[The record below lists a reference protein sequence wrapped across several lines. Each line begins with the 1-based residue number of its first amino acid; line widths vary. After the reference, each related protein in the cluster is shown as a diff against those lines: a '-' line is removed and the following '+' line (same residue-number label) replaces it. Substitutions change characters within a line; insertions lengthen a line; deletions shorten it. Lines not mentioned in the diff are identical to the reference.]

1 FMLGKML
8 KEEIIAA
15 ILAKHPELSEQQIQE
30 MFTQEKER
38 SGGLIG
44 DETLL
49 RLIATR
55 YDVEV
60 AKKVIEF
67 NEFLSSGRLFSGLND
82 VSVEGR
88 LIAIFPVHSFNS
100 GEKSGKLANLMVI
113 DDDSIL
119 RVVLWN
125 KKAEVVEKGELQIG
139 QVVKFLHGYTRKDQ
153 FGKVELHLGSKSRI
167 EVNENPQTIYP
178 NVEKFTSKISEIT
191 NIFNN
196 VHLAG
201 NVKEVLELK
210 TFTKGDGTGG
220 KLLRFILSDES
231 AEIAVVVWN
240 GKVNMLEGQLEPRAY
255 LYLIN
260 GKVKEKESGGFEV
273 HVDSSSFIHVQ
284 QVAAQM
290 SKIADL
296 SEGDIVNVEGDVSS
310 VDSVREITT
319 GKGEQVKLFT
329 FELGDGTGSVMVS
342 VWRSQTEQFSNL
354 KVGDSVTVKNGFV
367 KMGYGN
373 KLELTTRSGTQ
384 FTVKSI

>member
-1 FMLGKML
+1 ML
-8 KEEIIAA
+8 KEDIIAA
-15 ILAKHPELSEQQIQE
+15 ILAKRPDLSEQQIQE
-30 MFTQEKER
+30 MFMQEKER

-49 RLIATR
+49 RLIAVR
-55 YDVEV
+55 YDADVS
-60 AKKVIEF
+60 KKVIEF

-100 GEKSGKLANLMVI
+100 GEKSGKLANLMII
-113 DDDSIL
+113 DEDGIL

-125 KKAEVVEKGELQIG
+125 KKAEVIERGELQIG
-139 QVVKFLHGYTRKDQ
+139 QIAKFLHCYTRKDQ
-153 FGKVELHLGSKSRI
+153 FGKIEAHLGNKGRI
-167 EVNENPQTIYP
+167 EINENSQVSYP

-220 KLLRFILSDES
+220 KLLRFILSDETG
-231 AEIAVVVWN
+231 EIAVVVWN
-240 GKVNMLEGQLEPRAY
+240 GKVSMLEGQLKPRVY

-260 GKVKEKESGGFEV
+260 GKVKEKESGSFEV

-284 QVAAQM
+284 QVTPQM
-290 SKIADL
+290 SKLADL
-296 SEGDIVNVEGDVSS
+296 GEGDIVNVEGNVSS
-310 VDSVREITT
+310 VDSVREVTT

-329 FELGDGTGSVMVS
+329 FELRDETGSVLVS
-342 VWRSQTEQFSNL
+342 VWRSQTEQISNL